1 MSDWKYTPR
10 ETTIAVTD
18 WTSTAV
24 DMMPIVTEAKQQH
37 LEKAQCLLQQ
47 LQGIALDFHILKDG
61 IDELTHWVQKSQA
74 AGPCMGA
81 LSATVPMQAELSGQN
96 WNTDH
101 SRSFSRS
108 SQDVKLIEQ
117 VSQMIKSL
125 ENHLVMLDVSEK
137 EQMYLKLGRLL
148 ERLEQANSL
157 LEDNS
162 SLSAS
167 R

>member
-18 WTSTAV
+18 RTGTAV
-24 DMMPIVTEAKQQH
+24 DMMPIVTETKQQH
-37 LEKAQCLLQQ
+37 LEKAKCLLQQ
-47 LQGIALDFHILKDG
+47 LQGIALEFHILKDG
-61 IDELTHWVQKSQA
+61 IDELTHWVQRMQA
-74 AGPCMGA
+74 TDPCMGV
-81 LSATVPMQAELSGQN
+81 LSATVPIQAELSGQN
-96 WNTDH
+96 CNNDH
-101 SRSFSRS
+101 SQYFSRS

-125 ENHLVMLDVSEK
+125 ESHLVMLDVSEK

-148 ERLEQANSL
+148 ERLEQANNL